1 MEGEGCVLETIK
13 KGSIQKRIRASADKR
28 AQDVVAGERKILGVN
43 LYSVDSP
50 GEQGAP
56 PENKF
61 TPLHSESNPFKPDK
75 ESPLLRQWADAQSR
89 GVHIGDLLP
98 PPNRT
103 IEKVTRVR
111 GGSAGYG
118 NPQDPEQR
126 LRDMT
131 HIRSH

>member
-98 PPNRT
+98 LTNLN
-103 IEKVTRVR
+103 IVKVPLVR
-111 GGSAGYG
+111 GGIAGTVSAHDHG
-118 NPQDPEQR
+118 
-126 LRDMT
+126 
-131 HIRSH
+131 ISV